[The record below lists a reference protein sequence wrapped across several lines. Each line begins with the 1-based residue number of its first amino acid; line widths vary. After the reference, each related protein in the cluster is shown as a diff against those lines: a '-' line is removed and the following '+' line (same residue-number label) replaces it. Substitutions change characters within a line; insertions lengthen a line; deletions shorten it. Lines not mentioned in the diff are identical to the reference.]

1 MTKLESAKSRLIIE
15 DARLL
20 GAWYRLNQRKLPWRE
35 SKNPYFIWISEVMLQ
50 QTTVAAVVP
59 YFDKFI
65 QRFPTVQILAH
76 APIED
81 VLELWSGLG
90 YYSRARNLHKSAQ
103 TLQLDVFP
111 KTYQAWM
118 ELPGLGPYTAR
129 AVTSIAFGDRAGV
142 VDGNVIRVLSR
153 RWSLHLDWWKN
164 KEKEHYQVIADQ
176 LVQHDD
182 PSVIN
187 QGLMELGATVCSK
200 EKPVC
205 GICPWNKNCIALK
218 KQETVFLPLV
228 KPKRKK
234 KLWLYCPEIIK
245 NGNSILLSKNVS
257 FPVLSRMWM
266 ISGKIEKI
274 EKKPNNY
281 DFTHSVTD
289 NTIYVISKKPRVK
302 SASRKMGENSKWV
315 PISQIGKFSQS
326 SLTKKLLSKWDL

>member
-15 DARLL
+15 DARSL

-65 QRFPTVQILAH
+65 QRFPTVQILAQ

-103 TLQLDVFP
+103 ALQMNAFP

-129 AVTSIAFGDRAGV
+129 AVTSIAFGDLAGV

-153 RWSLHLDWWKN
+153 RWGLHIDWWKN
-164 KEKEHYQVIADQ
+164 KEKEHYQNIADH

-205 GICPWNKNCIALK
+205 GICPWNKNCVALK
-218 KQETVFLPLV
+218 KQEIAFLPLV
-228 KPKRKK
+228 KPKKKK

-245 NGNSILLSKNVS
+245 NGSDILLSKNGS
-257 FPVLSRMWM
+257 LPVLSRMWM
-266 ISGKIEKI
+266 IPGKIEKI
-274 EKKPNNY
+274 EKKPIHY

-289 NTIYVISKKPRVK
+289 NTIYVVSEKPRIK
-302 SASRKMGENSKWV
+302 KTNRKMSEDSRWV

-326 SLTKKLLSKWDL
+326 SLTKKLLRKWDL